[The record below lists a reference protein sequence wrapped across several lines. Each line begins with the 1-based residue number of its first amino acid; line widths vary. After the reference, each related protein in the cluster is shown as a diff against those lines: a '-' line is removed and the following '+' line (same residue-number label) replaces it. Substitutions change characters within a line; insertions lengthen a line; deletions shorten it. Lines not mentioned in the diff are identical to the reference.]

1 MSVTD
6 STASCT
12 VSQSFTDGRSEFAPQ
27 PSDVLCLLLS
37 HTSDSFSSWE
47 SGKPKPFWKF
57 GEDLFS
63 SVQERQNWGTYF
75 PNPHGSFRVGGGGS
89 LWRHIWPRSAFRPVM
104 WLRSG
109 YLTPEGHGLRPA
121 CVSSATVIEDS
132 QQLSQRSLPPR
143 ILHEETTSVLR
154 YPPAFLREIPSI
166 CFSLMNPLSDL
177 RSLFF
182 TTPTALK
189 TEAVCC
195 FFVGKIQPFQKPNC
209 RISFSEWQWK
219 KIPAKHPSLFFSP
232 RRSCIM
238 F

>member
-27 PSDVLCLLLS
+27 HSDVLFLLLS

-75 PNPHGSFRVGGGGS
+75 PNPHGSFRVGGVS
-89 LWRHIWPRSAFRPVM
+89 AAPHLATERFPPSDVTSVRVLNSWRPWA
-104 WLRSG
+104 W
-109 YLTPEGHGLRPA
+109 PA
-121 CVSSATVIEDS
+121 CVSSSPVIEDS
-132 QQLSQRSLPPR
+132 QRLSQRSLPPK
-143 ILHEETTSVLR
+143 ILHEETASVLR

-195 FFVGKIQPFQKPNC
+195 FFVGRIQPFQKPNC

-219 KIPAKHPSLFFSP
+219 KIAAKRPSLFFSP
-232 RRSCIM
+232 RRSCKM